1 MIERAEADAAARRWI
16 ARYVTAWNS
25 NDEADIRSLFTDDA
39 RYRYEPWSPLI
50 EGSDAIVASWLERR
64 DDPGTFTFEGDVAGI
79 DGRTF
84 FYSGVTR
91 YDSGTVYSNL
101 WVVALADGLERAES
115 FTEWWMDQAEK
126 SGD

>member
-25 NDEADIRSLFTDDA
+25 NDEADIRGLFTDDA
-39 RYRYEPWSPLI
+39 RYRYEPWRPAI

-64 DDPGTFTFEGDVAGI
+64 DEPGTFTFEGDVAGI

>member
-1 MIERAEADAAARRWI
+1 MTDRAEADGAARRWI
-16 ARYVTAWNS
+16 ERYVTAWNS
-25 NDEADIRSLFTDDA
+25 NDEADIRGLFTDDA
-39 RYRYEPWSPLI
+39 SYLYEPWRPPI
-50 EGSDAIVASWLERR
+50 EGADAIVASWLERR
-64 DDPGTFTFEGDVAGI
+64 DEPGTFTFEGDVVGI

-91 YDSGTVYSNL
+91 YGSGTVYSNL
-101 WVVALADGLERAES
+101 WVVELADGLERAES